1 MEGLGMGIIRA
12 ILTQKLVVKYIALM
26 YIAP

>member
-1 MEGLGMGIIRA
+1 MEGWEWVLYRA
-12 ILTQKLVVKYIALM
+12 ILTQELVVKYIALM